1 MASRSDLLQHSA
13 KLATAYLDHI
23 AERHVGAT
31 ATADEL
37 RAQLGGELK
46 ETGDPGELIVDAL
59 ARAAERG
66 TVATQG
72 PRYFGF
78 VVGGSVPAATAA
90 DWLVSA
96 WEQNVGV
103 YVLAPLVAVIE
114 HFTAERLKSLAVL

>member
-1 MASRSDLLQHSA
+1 MGLMPSRSGLLHHTA
-13 KLATAYLDHI
+13 ELATQYLNTI
-23 AERHVGAT
+23 ADRHVGST

-46 ETGDPGELIVDAL
+46 EAGEPGEVIVDAL

-96 WEQNVGV
+96 WDQNVGV
-103 YVLAPLVAVIE
+103 YVLSPLVA
-114 HFTAERLKSLAVL
+114 